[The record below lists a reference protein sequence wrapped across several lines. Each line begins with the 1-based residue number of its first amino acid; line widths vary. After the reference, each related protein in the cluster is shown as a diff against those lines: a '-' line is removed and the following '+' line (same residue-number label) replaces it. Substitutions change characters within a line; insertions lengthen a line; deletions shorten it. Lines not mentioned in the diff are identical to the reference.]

1 MRLICY
7 PVSEPPPVIRPAMRE
22 RAWMDASPEGFA
34 YRCLPLTIANSHG
47 WEILTTAAHEA
58 VWMGGPR
65 LEDIVVRSS
74 STAAPRLMSHFGS
87 GVLTFDVGCIFRTEP
102 GYNLW
107 VSGPVNSP
115 KDGVVPLAGVVET
128 DWMPSTFTMNWLFTR
143 PGAHVRF
150 EAGEPFC
157 MIFPLPRGL
166 VDAVEPEVRSL
177 ASNPE
182 LETSYNEWRQS
193 RDRFLQDLPK
203 PDSEAKRI
211 KWQKTY
217 YRGQMPDGAP
227 APASAQHQVK
237 LQPRPFADLR
247 HEPGKR
253 S

>member
-1 MRLICY
+1 MKLVCY
-7 PVSEPPPVIRPAMRE
+7 PVSEPRPPIRPAVRE

-65 LEDIVVRSS
+65 LEDIVIRSES
-74 STAAPRLMSHFGS
+74 NAMPRLLSHFGS

-115 KDGVVPLAGVVET
+115 KDGIVPLSGIVES

-143 PGAHVRF
+143 PGAHVSF
-150 EAGEPFC
+150 AAGEPFC
-157 MIFPLPRGL
+157 MIFPVPRGL
-166 VDAVEPEVRSL
+166 VDSVEPEICSL

-182 LETSYNEWRQS
+182 LQASYTQWSQS
-193 RDRFLQDLPK
+193 RERFLKELPK
-203 PDSEAKRI
+203 PDSEAKRE

-217 YRGQMPDGAP
+217 YRGVLPDGRP
-227 APASAQHQVK
+227 APIEHQIKV
-237 LQPRPFADLR
+237 QPRPFVD
-247 HEPGKR
+247 R
-253 S
+253 SNERGSRS

>member
-1 MRLICY
+1 MRLTCY
-7 PVSEPPPVIRPAMRE
+7 PVSEPKPVIRPAVRE

-47 WEILTTAAHEA
+47 WEILTTAVHEA
-58 VWMGGPR
+58 VWMGGAR
-65 LEDIVVRSS
+65 LEDIIIRSS
-74 STAAPRLMSHFGS
+74 GTGAPRLMSHFGS

-107 VSGPVNSP
+107 VCGPVNAP
-115 KDGVVPLAGVVET
+115 KDGVVPLTGVVES

-157 MIFPLPRGL
+157 MVFPVPRGL
-166 VDAVEPEVRSL
+166 VDGIEPEVRSL

-182 LETSYNEWRQS
+182 LLARYNEWRQS

-203 PDSEAKRI
+203 PGSEAKRE
-211 KWQKTY
+211 KWQRTY
-217 YRGQMPDGAP
+217 YLGQLPDGSPGA
-227 APASAQHQVK
+227 AEHQIK
-237 LQPRPFADLR
+237 LQPRPFVDR
-247 HEPGKR
+247 SHEPERGA
-253 S
+253 